1 MTYKILRAL
10 CVFFLLPVFVLAGC
24 GDKPETKDVSADFS
38 SDFTAWY
45 KKMEIKGHLCSNRQ
59 KMLNISI
66 DSPKSLCGLEVSYKS
81 SELHLTRDDMIC
93 SADEAYIPECS
104 FPNILKSILSA
115 VSEGRAVFKSSD
127 KQKNTYDLNTGFGNA
142 VLITDN
148 SGRLFEAELADKEF
162 KIEFVNLKLNNG

>member
-10 CVFFLLPVFVLAGC
+10 CVFFLLPVFVLTGC
-24 GDKPETKDVSADFS
+24 GDKPVTMDVSADFS

-59 KMLNISI
+59 KMININI

-81 SELHLTRDDMIC
+81 SELHITRDDMIC

-104 FPNILKSILSA
+104 FPNLLKSILSA
-115 VSEGRAVFKSSD
+115 VSDGGAVFKSSD
-127 KQKNTYDLNTGFGNA
+127 GQQNTYDLNTAFGNA
-142 VLITDN
+142 VLSTDS
-148 SGRLFEAELADKEF
+148 SGRLLKAELADKEF
-162 KIEFVNLKLNNG
+162 KIEFANLKLNNE